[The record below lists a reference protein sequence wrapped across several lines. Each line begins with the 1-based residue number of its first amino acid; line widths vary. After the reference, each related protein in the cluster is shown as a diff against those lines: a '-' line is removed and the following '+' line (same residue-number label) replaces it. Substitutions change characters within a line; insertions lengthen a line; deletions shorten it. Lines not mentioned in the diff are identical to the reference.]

1 MKKVFYYLWKMFIDI
16 KIKLNMLSIDG
27 VYIKTLLVKIT

>member
-16 KIKLNMLSIDG
+16 KIKLNMISIDG
-27 VYIKTLLVKIT
+27 GYFKTFLVKIT